1 MTERESLTRG
11 IYYLHYAIQFLED
24 YKRDCRQEAKY
35 SASQWVNKLKFVL
48 SDVFFH
54 LTPAAKERF
63 REEISQ
69 SNDPLFLPAITEKIL
84 QLGSDRRELLE
95 EILTGLLTGEEIKIS
110 HEEKIQ

>member
-1 MTERESLTRG
+1 MTERESLTRFL
-11 IYYLHYAIQFLED
+11 YYLHYALQFAED
-24 YKRDCRQEAKY
+24 YKRDCKQDAKH

-48 SDVFFH
+48 NDVFFH

-84 QLGSDRRELLE
+84 RLGEDRREMLE
-95 EILTGLLTGEEIKIS
+95 TMLDGLLTGEEIIIS
-110 HEEKIQ
+110 HEETK